1 MIEQPPTEIVA
12 CDLDGYRH
20 VLEVREDAAGSGLV
34 TVSDDAMTRVMPVT
48 VALELAWQIIRT
60 ATRLRRIGRTEPL
73 R

>member
-1 MIEQPPTEIVA
+1 MTEQPPTEIVA
-12 CDLDGYRH
+12 CDLDGHRH